1 MGIIYSLLN
10 PIFGNLLV
18 LGKPLAIV
26 VMAILVATISAWFTK
41 KFVDQKRMKE
51 IQAELNKHTKLLR
64 ESYKTQ
70 DPKKMEEA
78 KKGEGK
84 MYEMQSELMRM
95 QFPMFYSLIPVIILF
110 LWMQEAFGKGEI
122 MNLPFTAPILN
133 KATLGWLGWY
143 IFSTLP
149 MNLIVRKAMRV
160 G

>member
-1 MGIIYSLLN
+1 MSFVYSLLN
-10 PIFGNLLV
+10 PVFGNLLA

-26 VMAILVATISAWFTK
+26 VMAIIVAVISAWFTK

-64 ESYKTQ
+64 EAHKTQ
-70 DPKKMEEA
+70 DQKKIDEA

-110 LWMQEAFGKGEI
+110 LWMQQAFGTGDI
-122 MNLPFTAPILN
+122 VSLPFTLPYWN
-133 KATLGWLGWY
+133 KAVLGWLGWY
-143 IFSTLP
+143 IFSSLP
-149 MNLIVRKAMRV
+149 MNLLARKIMRV